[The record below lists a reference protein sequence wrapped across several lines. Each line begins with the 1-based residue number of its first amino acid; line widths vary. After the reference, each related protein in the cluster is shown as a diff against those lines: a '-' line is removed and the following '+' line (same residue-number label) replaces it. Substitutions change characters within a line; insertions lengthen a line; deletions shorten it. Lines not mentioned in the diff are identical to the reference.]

1 MNIIVFVT
9 CCYRDE
15 ITVQFFRLTRTVP
28 AWFSSLASVVPLL
41 PASVWHSAHRILIPD
56 LLVVHPVHNEGYLRQ
71 QYAADIPV
79 GGDAGYCT
87 GPFIQCQFCLRV
99 FCQECGKIIGYANFQ
114 WKKSSAFCA
123 KMGKQRLHFFHA
135 IVSKF
140 MSPMRLAWKTA
151 SFLFFLQA
159 GASGV

>member
-56 LLVVHPVHNEGYLRQ
+56 LLVVHPVHNEDTCDSSTLQIYLS
-71 QYAADIPV
+71 

-123 KMGKQRLHFFHA
+123 KMGNRDFTFSTQ
-135 IVSKF
+135 S
-140 MSPMRLAWKTA
+140 
-151 SFLFFLQA
+151 
-159 GASGV
+159 

>member
-71 QYAADIPV
+71 QYAADIPD
-79 GGDAGYCT
+79 G
-87 GPFIQCQFCLRV
+87 
-99 FCQECGKIIGYANFQ
+99 
-114 WKKSSAFCA
+114 W
-123 KMGKQRLHFFHA
+123 
-135 IVSKF
+135 
-140 MSPMRLAWKTA
+140 
-151 SFLFFLQA
+151 
-159 GASGV
+159 

>member
-56 LLVVHPVHNEGYLRQ
+56 LLVVHPALLQ
-71 QYAADIPV
+71 IV
-79 GGDAGYCT
+79 GGDKLII
-87 GPFIQCQFCLRV
+87 PFC
-99 FCQECGKIIGYANFQ
+99 
-114 WKKSSAFCA
+114 
-123 KMGKQRLHFFHA
+123 
-135 IVSKF
+135 
-140 MSPMRLAWKTA
+140 
-151 SFLFFLQA
+151 
-159 GASGV
+159 